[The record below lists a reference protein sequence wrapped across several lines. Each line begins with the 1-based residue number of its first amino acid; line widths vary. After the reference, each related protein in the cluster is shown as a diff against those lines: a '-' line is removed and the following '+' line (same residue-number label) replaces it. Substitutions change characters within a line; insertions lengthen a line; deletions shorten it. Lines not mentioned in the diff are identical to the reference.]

1 MNVQVDDLKKPP
13 RIINNIEKDST
24 KIRYKR
30 KKKKVSKLKDKENFE
45 SSQREKAYSIQGK
58 LADAVSS
65 LWLNLC
71 RSSKSW

>member
-30 KKKKVSKLKDKENFE
+30 NKKKVSKLKDKENFE